1 MRIVSG
7 IRPSGEL
14 TIANYLG
21 AIKQFL
27 SFQKDKNN
35 ERFYFIAD
43 LHALTTPYSPSKFPK
58 TVLDTLALYLA
69 FGLDPKKSVIF
80 LQSKIHE
87 HTELT
92 WLLATITPVGQ
103 LSRMTQYK
111 EKVKEGNPS
120 NAGLLFYPILM
131 ASDIL
136 LYKGESVPIGDDQ
149 KQHLELTQDL
159 AERFNSKFGKTFPI
173 PKAFFLEKNY
183 SRIKSLLNP
192 NKKMAKSNPDEAILI
207 LDSPDEIK
215 RKIKKAVTDS
225 GKEIK
230 FDLNSKP
237 AISNLLTIYS
247 GFSDKSIEE
256 LEKEFQN
263 KSYSEFK
270 ESLIQ
275 LLIEKLIPIQKK
287 YNEFIKDQENL
298 INILEK
304 GSLLAQK
311 TAYKTLLEVKQ
322 KMGLE
327 L

>member
-27 SFQKDKNN
+27 SFQKDNTN
-35 ERFYFIAD
+35 ECFYFIAD
-43 LHALTTPYSPSKFPK
+43 LHALTTPYNPQEFPK
-58 TVLDTLALYLA
+58 IILDTLALYLA
-69 FGLDPKKSVIF
+69 LGLDPQKSTIF
-80 LQSKIHE
+80 LQSKISE
-87 HTELT
+87 HSELN
-92 WLLATITPVGQ
+92 WLLSTITPVGQ

-111 EKVKEGNPS
+111 EKIKEGNPS

-136 LYKGESVPIGDDQ
+136 LYKGELVPIGEDQ

-159 AERFNSKFGKTFPI
+159 AAKFNNKFGETFSI
-173 PKAFFLEKNY
+173 PKPFFLGKNY

-192 NKKMAKSNPDEAILI
+192 NKKMAKSNPNEAILI
-207 LDSPDEIK
+207 LDKPDNITE
-215 RKIKKAVTDS
+215 KIKKAVTDS
-225 GKEIK
+225 GLEIK

-263 KSYSEFK
+263 KSYREFK
-270 ESLIQ
+270 ESLAQ
-275 LLIEKLIPIQKK
+275 LLIDKLIPIQKR
-287 YNEFIKDQENL
+287 YQELIKDPENL
-298 INILEK
+298 ISILEK

-311 TAYKTLLEVKQ
+311 TAHQTLLEVKQ

>member
-1 MRIVSG
+1 MKIVSG

-27 SFQKDKNN
+27 SFQNDKNN
-35 ERFYFIAD
+35 DCFYFIAD
-43 LHALTTPYSPSKFPK
+43 LHALTTPYNPKEFPK
-58 TVLDTLALYLA
+58 IVLDTLALYLA
-69 FGLDPKKSVIF
+69 FGLDPEKSTIF
-80 LQSKIHE
+80 LQSKISE
-87 HTELT
+87 HCELG
-92 WLLATITPVGQ
+92 WLLSTITPVGQ

-136 LYKGESVPIGDDQ
+136 LYKGELVPIGSDQ
-149 KQHLELTQDL
+149 KQHLELAQDL
-159 AERFNSKFGKTFPI
+159 AEKFNNKFGKTFSI
-173 PKAFFLEKNY
+173 PKPFFLEKNY
-183 SRIKSLLNP
+183 SKIKSLQDP
-192 NKKMAKSNPDEAILI
+192 HKKMSKSNSDDAILI
-207 LDSPDEIK
+207 LDNSDEIQK
-215 RKIKKAVTDS
+215 KIKKAVTDS

-230 FDLNSKP
+230 FDLINKP

-247 GFSDKSIEE
+247 GFSDKSLRE

-270 ESLIQ
+270 ELLAQ
-275 LLIEKLIPIQKK
+275 LLIEKLTPIQKK
-287 YNEFIKDQENL
+287 YNEFIKDQKNL
-298 INILEK
+298 ISILEK
-304 GSLLAQK
+304 GSLSAQK
-311 TAYKTLLEVKQ
+311 IAQQTLLEVKQ